1 MFAHSWELRADVRPL
16 DHAAIRWAEIGQ
28 LMARRAD
35 DLVAAARHALDGWD
49 AAAAESYEDHRRQVI
64 VNLDHFT
71 TLAGQV
77 SASLRA
83 LGSAITAGQKE
94 LDQAWVNVS
103 LVPHQVVGPDRRL
116 VFQEADDEDRGM
128 VTRCELEAAEIRRRL
143 TLALDQE
150 STRLR
155 AARAEFMLVRAS
167 LHELVGGAFPEL
179 LGSGVEASG
188 VGVIAP
194 ASTSV
199 RGSAESGAGVAVGV
213 GVGLAPIGPILVSMP
228 SLSGLAT
235 TGLAP
240 VIGAAAGGAVAR
252 RAGSGNGSGSG
263 QQSGG
268 LPPVGGGMAA
278 GAVRGASSLRG
289 GGAGR
294 RTGGGSGSLVTPRLA
309 GEDDTT
315 RAVRRQDPA
324 KEAAREAKR
333 AELAER
339 RAARA
344 ARKAEREAEREAVA
358 REGTNREVE
367 EVEVDEA
374 GSARLSVVEVAP
386 GEQPRAPRL

>member
-1 MFAHSWELRADVRPL
+1 
-16 DHAAIRWAEIGQ
+16 
-28 LMARRAD
+28 
-35 DLVAAARHALDGWD
+35 
-49 AAAAESYEDHRRQVI
+49 
-64 VNLDHFT
+64 
-71 TLAGQV
+71 
-77 SASLRA
+77 
-83 LGSAITAGQKE
+83 
-94 LDQAWVNVS
+94 
-103 LVPHQVVGPDRRL
+103 
-116 VFQEADDEDRGM
+116 M

-167 LHELVGGAFPEL
+167 LLELVGGAFPAL

-213 GVGLAPIGPILVSMP
+213 GVGLAPIGPIPVSMP
-228 SLSGLAT
+228 SLTGLAT

-252 RAGSGNGSGSG
+252 RAGSGSGSG

-309 GEDDTT
+309 GEDDAT

-367 EVEVDEA
+367 EVEVVDA